1 NVVTAHWVGALDL
14 AHDVFRARA
23 LEEERNNLVGVVTGV
38 PLVSRQGRRVTGHD
52 VPLAVFWLI
61 HAGEVAGFVVS
72 GNNQQGFFP
81 VGVGLDPLDGSVN
94 GSVEVLH
101 FFNLTRGLVR
111 VTSPVNGAA
120 FNHDGEAIVVL
131 TQDIQRAG
139 GGRSSDMNVMDST
152 S

>member
-52 VPLAVFWLI
+52 IALAVCWLI
-61 HAGEVAGFVVS
+61 HAGKVDGFMVS
-72 GNNQQGFFP
+72 GNNKTDFFP
-81 VGVGLDPLDGSVN
+81 IGVCIQPLDSSVN

-101 FFNLTRGLVR
+101 FFNLTRGLVS

-120 FNHDGEAIVVL
+120 LNHDGETIVVL
-131 TQDIQRAG
+131 AQDIQRAG
-139 GGRSSDMNVMDST
+139 VDVRAT
-152 S
+152 